1 MDDLKPVAGLN
12 GVFVRTPPADLE
24 LMGLWT
30 RVGGD
35 DHEANARFRQ
45 RLVETCAVDATGN
58 RLVPDGKIG
67 ERSMVWVE
75 RVAAVAG
82 NVFGAQFSQTAHELA
97 EKN

>member
-1 MDDLKPVAGLN
+1 MDDLTPVDGLD

-30 RVGGD
+30 RVGSD

-45 RLVETCAVDATGN
+45 RLVETCAVDADGN
-58 RLVPDGKIG
+58 RLVPDGEIA

-82 NVFGAQFSQTAHELA
+82 QVFGAEFSSTAHELA